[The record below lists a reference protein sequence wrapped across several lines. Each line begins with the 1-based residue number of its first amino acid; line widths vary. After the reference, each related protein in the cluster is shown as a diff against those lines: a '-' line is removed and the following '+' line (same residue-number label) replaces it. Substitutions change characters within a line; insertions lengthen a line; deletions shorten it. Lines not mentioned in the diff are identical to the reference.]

1 MSAYA
6 HAQLRCAES
15 CSYSYEDL
23 LALISGYI
31 VTYIIV
37 HGLLLGFAK
46 RLIIPANSPNIGRWG
61 LGLGRAIE

>member
-1 MSAYA
+1 MPM
-6 HAQLRCAES
+6 LS
-15 CSYSYEDL
+15 CGVRNHVPTMYSSEDL
-23 LALISGYI
+23 LALRSGYI
-31 VTYIIV
+31 VTYIV